1 MTGVP
6 EFLFGGPGFKAEM
19 MVIHGSIGGFL
30 QKKRLEN
37 LENCIKTELQTQ

>member
-1 MTGVP
+1 MTGAP

-37 LENCIKTELQTQ
+37 CTKTELQTQ